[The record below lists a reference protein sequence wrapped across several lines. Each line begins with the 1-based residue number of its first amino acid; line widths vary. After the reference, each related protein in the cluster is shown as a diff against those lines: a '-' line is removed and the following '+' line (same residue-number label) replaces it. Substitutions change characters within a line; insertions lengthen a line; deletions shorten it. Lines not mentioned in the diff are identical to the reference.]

1 MLHILGYA
9 GLIPFVVLPVVS
21 LVWPLVAPA
30 QALLVF
36 QFYSCL
42 ILGFMAGAIW
52 PVLYQPPAE
61 ATRAIWAVSFPVL
74 AIIVIALLP
83 AYSLVALAGLF
94 VALRLYEYFTE
105 LNQHY
110 SRAYRQLRNQLT
122 TVVVICHLAFYIGY
136 AYVG

>member
-9 GLIPFVVLPVVS
+9 GLIPFVALPIAS
-21 LVWPLVAPA
+21 LIWPLVAPA

-52 PVLYQPPAE
+52 PVLYQPQAE

-94 VALRLYEYFTE
+94 VALRLYECVTE
-105 LNQHY
+105 LNQRY

-122 TVVVICHLAFYIGY
+122 TVVVTCHLAFYIGY
-136 AYVG
+136 AYV